1 MTTRP
6 HRLLM
11 PLILFVMLAPLAVFA
26 SKPTPPPP
34 TTAPE
39 SANTLVCTSR
49 VYPMGGSISPATDP
63 TPEQPYGNLRF
74 PFSYSLAP
82 PRVSA
87 TIEYISA
94 RVFYQ
99 IGFIWEQAGIV
110 PPSSHQF
117 YSINGAGQ
125 LVPWLPSAEQ
135 VRFVGYLNTASGFRE
150 VFNVASISEGVNM
163 PIADGEVFYLGVNSL
178 APSGFGNVRTDIA
191 VTVRECVPAS

>member
-6 HRLLM
+6 HRLL
-11 PLILFVMLAPLAVFA
+11 ILFLMLAPLAVFA

-34 TTAPE
+34 TVATESTGAP
-39 SANTLVCTSR
+39 VCTSR
-49 VYPMGGSISPATDP
+49 VYPMGGSTFHAVDP
-63 TPEQPYGNLRF
+63 TPAQPYGNLAF

-87 TIEYISA
+87 TIEHVSA

-99 IGFIWEQAGIV
+99 IGYLWERAGLF
-110 PPSSHQF
+110 PASSHQF
-117 YSINGAGQ
+117 YGINSAGQ
-125 LVPWLPSAEQ
+125 LVPWLPAAEQ

-150 VFNVASISEGVNM
+150 VFNTASINEGVTL
-163 PIADGEVFYLGVNSL
+163 PIADGEVFYLGVNNL